1 MLNLLVSAVAV
12 IFSILWCCENA
23 DAQTAGARARAKANE
38 WTIGLAAGLPED
50 TSLPFAAE
58 IARNLNES
66 GTLRVLPLATPGAAS
81 SVKDLM
87 FLDGIDVALTQT
99 DVLQYLR
106 NVEKIPQV
114 ERRVHYI
121 AALYHSEVHL
131 VVRSDINAIGDLAGK
146 KIGFNVAGAGPTV
159 TAATIFQRLNIKVE
173 PVFVPNAQAL
183 AMVRS
188 GELAGFVHSAAKP
201 NSFIG
206 GIGKDAGVKL
216 LPVPYEP
223 LDELY
228 VPSQFSAVEYP
239 NLVKPGQ
246 FVDTIAVQTVLATL
260 DRSPSADRTRRVR
273 RFIELFFERFD
284 RFKGLGYQPAWK
296 DVNLN
301 AQIPGWTRHELAAEK
316 IAAEVKKGRGQERA
330 ETKPPVMDPLE
341 QERQFKMFLEWQRQ
355 QAQQKR

>member
-1 MLNLLVSAVAV
+1 MLKALVSALAV
-12 IFSILWCCENA
+12 VLSCSWILETAN
-23 DAQTAGARARAKANE
+23 AQTAGARARAKANE

-106 NVEKIPQV
+106 SVEKIPQV

-131 VVRSDINAIGDLAGK
+131 VVRADINAISDLAGK
-146 KIGFNVAGAGPTV
+146 KVGFNVPGAGPTV
-159 TAATIFQRLNIKVE
+159 TASTIFQRLNVKVE
-173 PVFVPNAQAL
+173 PIYVANAQAL

-201 NSFIG
+201 NNFIAA
-206 GIGKDAGVKL
+206 IGKEAGVKL

-228 VPSQFSAVEYP
+228 VPSQFSAADYP
-239 NLVKPGQ
+239 NLVRSGQ
-246 FVDTIAVQTVLATL
+246 FVDTVAVQTVLATL

-273 RFIELFFERFD
+273 RFVELFFERFD

-296 DVNLN
+296 DVNLS
-301 AQIPGWTRHELAAEK
+301 AQIPGWTRYELAAERV
-316 IAAEVKKGRGQERA
+316 AAEIRKARGGVADRPEARG
-330 ETKPPVMDPLE
+330 PVMDPTE
-341 QERQFKMFLEWQRQ
+341 QERQFRMFLEWQRQ
-355 QAQQKR
+355 QKR

>member
-1 MLNLLVSAVAV
+1 MLNLLAGV
-12 IFSILWCCENA
+12 ISVLLSIAWCWVPA

-114 ERRVHYI
+114 ERRVQYI

-131 VVRSDINAIGDLAGK
+131 VVRNDVKGISDLAGK
-146 KIGFNVAGAGPTV
+146 KVGFNVAGAGPTV
-159 TAATIFQRLNIKVE
+159 TAALIFQRLNVKVE
-173 PVFVPNAQAL
+173 PVYVPNAQAL
-183 AMVRS
+183 AMIRS

-216 LPVPYEP
+216 LPIPYEP

-228 VPSQFSAVEYP
+228 VPSQFSATDYP
-239 NLVKPGQ
+239 NLVRPGQ
-246 FVDTIAVQTVLATL
+246 FVDTVAVQTVLAAL
-260 DRSPSADRTRRVR
+260 DRSPNADRGRRVR
-273 RFIELFFERFD
+273 RFVELFFERFD
-284 RFKGLGYQPAWK
+284 RFKGLGYQPAWR
-296 DVNLN
+296 DVNLS
-301 AQIPGWTRHELAAEK
+301 AQISGWTRHELAAERL
-316 IAAEVKKGRGQERA
+316 AAELRKVRGNERA
-330 ETKPPVMDPLE
+330 EPRAVMDATE
-341 QERQFKMFLEWQRQ
+341 QERQFKLFLEWQRQ